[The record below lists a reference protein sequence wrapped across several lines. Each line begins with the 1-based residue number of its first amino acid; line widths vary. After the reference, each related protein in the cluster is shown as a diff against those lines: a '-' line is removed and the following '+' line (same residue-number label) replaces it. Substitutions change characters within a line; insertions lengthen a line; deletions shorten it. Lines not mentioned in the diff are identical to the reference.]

1 MICGFLEKLILF
13 FAAQYFFYTKT
24 SCLFKLPFNYLL
36 KTHVQSSK
44 VFWETEVE
52 FELHKFQFTFSLST
66 AHESALNLSEFGK
79 NLAVIFLSLQMFI
92 TIFFVQKSLLDN
104 FFPSSSLT
112 ASFHAISDIFPTTY
126 GAFSMCFTKLS
137 VNPPSTYAHVASQ
150 TKTHKTTRRWF
161 FFLFSYHYGE
171 EVTE

>member
-1 MICGFLEKLILF
+1 MICGCLEKLILF
-13 FAAQYFFYTKT
+13 FCRAILFFTQKLLAY
-24 SCLFKLPFNYLL
+24 FKLPFNHLL

-112 ASFHAISDIFPTTY
+112 ASFHAIPDIFPTTY

-137 VNPPSTYAHVASQ
+137 VNPSTYAHVASQ
-150 TKTHKTTRRWF
+150 TKTHKTTRR
-161 FFLFSYHYGE
+161 
-171 EVTE
+171 